1 MSSSSR
7 WCGVTSAV
15 IEMPCDFAHLRIST
29 VPAVEAWQMCTRAP
43 ASRASS
49 ASRAT
54 MDSSA
59 ARGQPDKPNRAA
71 LGPSCATAPTVS
83 RGSSACWATSTPS
96 PVAYS
101 KRTTHHQ
108 RVMHADAVVGEHPH
122 LGRAGGHHSHLGE
135 LGSGQ
140 AHGDRPDRMHVDQAD
155 LLAAVPHVVGDHRA
169 VCDRVGVGHRE
180 NCGETAQSRCGRAG
194 FNVFGVFA
202 ARLAQMGVQVDEAR
216 QQDLAGGV
224 DHVCMLPGSPDWP
237 RCR

>member
-1 MSSSSR
+1 
-7 WCGVTSAV
+7 
-15 IEMPCDFAHLRIST
+15 
-29 VPAVEAWQMCTRAP
+29 MCTRAP

-54 MDSSA
+54 IDSSA

-83 RGSSACWATSTPS
+83 RGSSACWAISTPS

-108 RVMHADAVVGEHPH
+108 RVVHADAVVGEHAH
-122 LGRAGGHHSHLGE
+122 LGRARGHHSHLGE

-140 AHGDRPDRMHVDQAD
+140 SHGDRADRVHVDQAD

-169 VCDRVGVGHRE
+169 VRHRRGVGHRE
-180 NCGETAQSRCGRAG
+180 DCGVAAQSCCGRTG
-194 FNVFGVFA
+194 FDVFGVFA
-202 ARLAQMGVQVDEAR
+202 ARFAQVGVQVDEAG

-224 DHVCMLPGSPDWP
+224 DRRRHRRGWTGPP